1 MLGKNIGTKV
11 DAHFMNSQYKAYL
24 AQNKKGKKNVEPV
37 PAKAPTKKGP
47 AHKRAEMRKKGIFVQ
62 ADSNEFDYSIMEKP
76 RTEMRPLKVKV
87 HNKRMK
93 WKHNL
98 KKILHMKTKRNK
110 GQQGEVKGSQ
120 TQPHA
125 KNEKVA
131 ETKLAVSA
139 DVEKIPRKEEEVAA
153 TSSPIVSERVILTH
167 NVDEGQATAGT
178 DTPANNSLMKLTTCR
193 EEIFAPLEEDVDL
206 MKVLV
211 DFNASNLVG
220 VGADDR
226 RSLEAAQK
234 ILKVAYREK
243 AFEQTLTKEENEV
256 LAKFFSGKIPYDGNV
271 LHTLDGVLDKTIDY
285 FRTHRTNLD
294 PETKEL
300 IEKRETLKAA
310 MLQTMLSMP
319 KFLPSGWVK
328 QYEAYREEAMKETS
342 GINWA
347 RISLFY
353 PQHRAFDDGAADIF
367 GNFTRARRG
376 HWLWGVIFGPR
387 DSKTFEEVAK
397 ETQSQGFYLDT
408 CIIEDAKNGVVT
420 SEHTRSAEK
429 GTVATSR

>member
-1 MLGKNIGTKV
+1 
-11 DAHFMNSQYKAYL
+11 
-24 AQNKKGKKNVEPV
+24 
-37 PAKAPTKKGP
+37 
-47 AHKRAEMRKKGIFVQ
+47 
-62 ADSNEFDYSIMEKP
+62 
-76 RTEMRPLKVKV
+76 
-87 HNKRMK
+87 
-93 WKHNL
+93 
-98 KKILHMKTKRNK
+98 
-110 GQQGEVKGSQ
+110 
-120 TQPHA
+120 
-125 KNEKVA
+125 
-131 ETKLAVSA
+131 
-139 DVEKIPRKEEEVAA
+139 
-153 TSSPIVSERVILTH
+153 
-167 NVDEGQATAGT
+167 
-178 DTPANNSLMKLTTCR
+178 MKLTTCR

-220 VGADDR
+220 VGADD
-226 RSLEAAQK
+226 
-234 ILKVAYREK
+234 

-271 LHTLDGVLDKTIDY
+271 LHTLDSVLDKTIDY
-285 FRTHRTNLD
+285 FRSHKTNLD
-294 PETKEL
+294 PETREL

-319 KFLPSGWVK
+319 KFLPTGWVK
-328 QYEAYREEAMKETS
+328 QYEAYREEALKETT

-420 SEHTRSAEK
+420 SEHTGEK